1 MSERDKVAATVERL
15 RIVLAQL
22 QTPSTSSFSISQN
35 DIKRGEDL
43 LWQYELQREHV
54 EARVV
59 NQRGIVA
66 LLKSLAHVSHDQPNQ
81 LLTQACSDAVAFLEA
96 REQYLSTIA
105 NGYDEESPPWPL
117 LCKQLEQRV
126 RHLEKRNQEWEIS
139 CKRLT
144 TQAHDSETR
153 SQRAFAEIS
162 RLVGMMYDDQWFSE
176 SCVLLQLLLL
186 VEMTHPKAITV
197 VAPEPVSYQRLT
209 EQELDRLRAS
219 TNAFTKDFDT
229 ESICSSIPGPFNR
242 LASLWMPNEMSEECL
257 LCNKKFSMV
266 NRRRHHCRNCGR
278 LVCGDCSGA
287 KTIIPGLPKGLH
299 RVCDRCLQ
307 DDPELRKSA
316 KNIPDRLKNL
326 S

>member
-197 VAPEPVSYQRLT
+197 VVSPSHNTFHNIPSHLLLSFLFVHT
-209 EQELDRLRAS
+209 S
-219 TNAFTKDFDT
+219 TNK
-229 ESICSSIPGPFNR
+229 SIPFLSGSGTRVIPTTDR
-242 LASLWMPNEMSEECL
+242 TRAGSIACL
-257 LCNKKFSMV
+257 HQRIHKRF
-266 NRRRHHCRNCGR
+266 RY
-278 LVCGDCSGA
+278 
-287 KTIIPGLPKGLH
+287 
-299 RVCDRCLQ
+299 
-307 DDPELRKSA
+307 
-316 KNIPDRLKNL
+316 
-326 S
+326 